1 MTSAELRQKIQALG
15 LDPTGKSVKQM
26 KEMLALF
33 LWAKNHPGEEFPEQ
47 FDPMLAQDVSRADKD
62 WVNENFKDTEWWIQ
76 EKINGMRSVCQ
87 IKPDGKVIMTSRER
101 SVKDFTYT
109 MHQDKVLS
117 FQNIKSSFEK
127 TVVLDGELIMKNPRV
142 KLPSGVE
149 TTSTLQ
155 STVAVTRLNT
165 EQSIEVQKEYGSLT
179 YKCFDIIKLNGE
191 STEELPYEDRA
202 ALVDEVVAKLKE
214 ANPDMSIE
222 TIKVVKQFKAPYE
235 VFEEFIKEGAEGVML
250 KKRKA
255 KYQQGKRSYDLIKLK
270 GTVTIDAFVSGFVP
284 SDEKKSNKDLI
295 GGFLFSLYLD
305 GEFHEVAGVT
315 NISNDLRKKA
325 TVMVDGKPSLNPDYY
340 YKVAEL
346 VGQDFNEKSLRLNSA
361 RINEWRDDKRPEDCS
376 LSRDEIKFNGQ
387 KS

>member
-1 MTSAELRQKIQALG
+1 MTSAELKNKILSLG

-47 FDPMLAQDVSRADKD
+47 FDPMLAQDASRADKD
-62 WVNENFKDTEWWIQ
+62 WVNENFKDTDWWIQ

-117 FQNIKSSFEK
+117 FQNIKSPFEK

-165 EQSIEVQKEYGSLT
+165 EQSIQVQKEYGSLT
-179 YKCFDIIKLNGE
+179 YKCFDILKLNGE
-191 STEELPYEDRA
+191 STEDLPYEDRA

-214 ANPDMSIE
+214 ANPEMSIE
-222 TIKVVKQFKAPYE
+222 TITLVKEFKSPYE
-235 VFEEFIKEGAEGVML
+235 VFEQFIEQGSEGVML

-255 KYQQGKRSYDLIKLK
+255 KYQQGKRSYDLVKLK
-270 GTVTIDAFVSGFVP
+270 GMVTVDAFITGFVP
-284 SDEKKSNKDLI
+284 SDPTKGNKDLI

-305 GEFHEVAGVT
+305 GKLHEVAGVS
-315 NISNDLRKKA
+315 NIPNDLRKEA
-325 TVMVDGKPSLNPDYY
+325 TILEDGKPTLNPVFYNR
-340 YKVAEL
+340 VAEL
-346 VGQDFNEKSLRLNSA
+346 VGQDFNEKSMRINSA
-361 RINEWRDDKRPEDCS
+361 RINEWRPDKSPEECKLTKS
-376 LSRDEIKFNGQ
+376 ELKFNGQ